1 MHTSCILSNGQQGA
15 TIWRQNQVY
24 QVNLSIY
31 LQWGKYWFPPLQM
44 HLILRIPTK
53 DLIFC
58 FSLAFSQLC
67 LHENLWVI
75 LYVLEKRKTNWK
87 CKYFDEQLNKNRLVW
102 HTDSTGWGLG
112 NRSWLINYGLYLTR
126 LKRSGKKARMEIKE
140 VSEFLHLLW
149 AKRFSVYNV
158 YNALYKRYKKTKSI
172 YN

>member
-1 MHTSCILSNGQQGA
+1 MQHVCLKKKTKTKHTHPSPISFAGPVMKCIQAAFFLMVSKGQLYGGKIKSIKSIFLS
-15 TIWRQNQVY
+15 
-24 QVNLSIY
+24 
-31 LQWGKYWFPPLQM
+31 M

-126 LKRSGKKARMEIKE
+126 LKRFGKKSK
-140 VSEFLHLLW
+140 
-149 AKRFSVYNV
+149 NG
-158 YNALYKRYKKTKSI
+158 N
-172 YN
+172 